1 MIKCCVSRPQMFL
14 HTSNFRSWL
23 GSGWGGSLGAKW
35 PLGIEDT
42 LESYMAVLMTH
53 EGVFEGIR
61 DK

>member
-1 MIKCCVSRPQMFL
+1 M
-14 HTSNFRSWL
+14 
-23 GSGWGGSLGAKW
+23 GGSLGAKW